1 MSDYQ
6 SRGQS
11 GWPAQ
16 PPADGGY
23 GQADNGHGPG
33 SYDQPAYGDQAYGD
47 QAYGNQGG
55 SQAGRTRR
63 RRRRRRWPIAVLVV
77 VILILAA
84 LGIGDQVAKSY
95 AENRIAQQVQSSGL
109 NARPSVNIEGWP
121 FLTQVAAHDLK
132 TIVISASNVTADSG
146 KLPFNFTAT
155 ATGVHLNSSFNSA
168 TIDQING
175 QALIPFSSV
184 AGLVDIP
191 TGAATISADPAD
203 GPDAVKADLGIAGS
217 VTGNVKLVSPTEIA
231 IQLSSASGLASIL
244 GAQSDNAIVIQIPQL
259 PAGLAVKSVSVNSQ
273 GIVATASASN
283 TTLTQLSPGGRPP
296 VLPGVRAGRA

>member
-1 MSDYQ
+1 VSDYQ
-6 SRGQS
+6 SRGQG

-16 PPADGGY
+16 PPANDGY
-23 GQADNGHGPG
+23 GQADDGYGPG
-33 SYDQPAYGDQAYGD
+33 SYGQPAD
-47 QAYGNQGG
+47 GNQGYSDG
-55 SQAGRTRR
+55 TGRPPR
-63 RRRRRRWPIAVLVV
+63 RRRRRRWPIAALVV
-77 VILILAA
+77 VVLILAA
-84 LGIGDQVAKSY
+84 LGIGDQVARSY

-109 NARPSVNIEGWP
+109 NAKPSVNIEGWP
-121 FLTQVAAHDLK
+121 FLTQVAARDLK
-132 TIVISASNVTADSG
+132 TIVISANNVTADSG

-155 ATGVHLNSSFNSA
+155 ATGVHLNSSFNGA

-184 AGLVDIP
+184 AGLVDLP

-217 VTGNVKLVSPTEIA
+217 VTGTVKLVSPSQIA

-244 GAQSDNAIVIQIPQL
+244 GSQSENAITIQIPQL
-259 PAGLAVKSVSVNSQ
+259 PAGLVVESVSVNGQ

-283 TTLTQLSPGGRPP
+283 TTLSQ
-296 VLPGVRAGRA
+296 

>member
-6 SRGQS
+6 SRGQG

-16 PPADGGY
+16 PPANDGY
-23 GQADNGHGPG
+23 GQADDRYGPG
-33 SYDQPAYGDQAYGD
+33 SYDQPAYGDQG
-47 QAYGNQGG
+47 YGNE
-55 SQAGRTRR
+55 AGRPPR

-84 LGIGDQVAKSY
+84 LGIGDQVSRSY

-109 NARPSVNIEGWP
+109 NAKPSVNIEGWP

-132 TIVISASNVTADSG
+132 TIVISASDVTADSG

-155 ATGVHLNSSFNSA
+155 ASGVHLNSSFNGA

-184 AGLVDIP
+184 AGLVDLP

-217 VTGNVKLVSPTEIA
+217 VTGTVKLVSPSEIA
-231 IQLSSASGLASIL
+231 IQLSSASGLASLL
-244 GAQSDNAIVIQIPQL
+244 GGQSANAITIQIPQL
-259 PAGLAVKSVSVNSQ
+259 PAGLVVKSVSVNSQ

-283 TTLTQLSPGGRPP
+283 TTLSQ
-296 VLPGVRAGRA
+296 